1 MNHSVADCDV
11 AIIGGGPAGSSMAG
25 YLAKAG
31 LKCVV
36 FESENMPREHVG
48 ESLVPSS
55 TRILRDL
62 GFLAKM
68 EASGFPR
75 KFGAA
80 WTAASGSPAFNQQ
93 FHSMD
98 FDGLHAAS
106 GADIRFE
113 EREKDTGQKYTWHV
127 DRGRFDLMMLQ
138 HANEL
143 GAEVYQGVRVNG
155 VDFDADPGFA
165 SVKYSICKK
174 QMSTSCRIAV
184 DASGRHT
191 LVGSQMKWKVKDP
204 LFNQYAIHTWFEGY
218 DRTAMAYQPG
228 MNNYIFIHF
237 LPISN
242 TWVWQIPISESVT
255 SVGVVT
261 QKENFEA
268 KREDREQFF
277 WNAIKSRPEFYEA
290 LRKGR
295 QMRPFKHEGDYS
307 YAMKQIVGDRLMM
320 VGDAARF
327 VDPIFS
333 TGVSIALTCSQ
344 FGHKDILKAFETGN
358 FKRDAFENYETK
370 LKRGVR
376 NWYNF
381 IRVYYRLNVLF
392 TAFISD
398 PRYRLQ
404 VIQLLQGDVYEEQE
418 PPVLTKMRS
427 IVSSV
432 ERTPNHLWHN
442 LLGNLTANVF
452 AETNEAMA

>member
-1 MNHSVADCDV
+1 MNHSVPDFDV
-11 AIIGGGPAGSSMAG
+11 AVIGGGPAGSSMAG

-36 FESENMPREHVG
+36 FEGENMPREHVG

-62 GFLAKM
+62 DFLPKM

-75 KFGAA
+75 KYGAA
-80 WTAASGSPAFNQQ
+80 WTAATGTRAYSHA
-93 FHSMD
+93 
-98 FDGLHAAS
+98 FDGLAAGS

-127 DRGRFDLMMLQ
+127 DRGRFDLMLLQ

-143 GAEVYQGVRVNG
+143 GAEVYQGVNVRG
-155 VDFDADPGFA
+155 VELDADPGFA
-165 SVKYSICKK
+165 SVKYCVGSK

-184 DASGRHT
+184 DATGRKT
-191 LVGSQMKWKVKDP
+191 LMGNQMKWKVKDP
-204 LFNQYAIHTWFEGY
+204 LFDQYAIHSWFEGY
-218 DRTAMAYQPG
+218 DRTAMAFKED

-237 LPISN
+237 LPITN
-242 TWVWQIPISESVT
+242 TWVWQIPITESIT

-261 QKENFEA
+261 QKKNFAA
-268 KREDREQFF
+268 KKEDRENFF
-277 WNAIKSRPEFYEA
+277 WNCIKTRPDFYEA
-290 LRKGR
+290 LRKSKR
-295 QMRPFKHEGDYS
+295 MRPFKDEGDYS
-307 YAMKQIVGDRLMM
+307 YAMKQIAGDRLMM
-320 VGDAARF
+320 IGDAARF

-344 FGHKDILKAFETGN
+344 FGHKDILHAMETGN
-358 FKRDAFENYETK
+358 FRRSAFNEYETA

-392 TAFISD
+392 TAFIMD
-398 PRYRLQ
+398 PRYRVD
-404 VIQLLQGDVYEEQE
+404 VIQLLQGDVYEEKE
-418 PPVLTKMRS
+418 PAVLTKMRN
-427 IVSSV
+427 IVSEV
-432 ERTPNHLWHN
+432 EANPKHVWHG
-442 LLGNLTANVF
+442 LLGDLTANAF
-452 AETNEAMA
+452 AEVAEVMV